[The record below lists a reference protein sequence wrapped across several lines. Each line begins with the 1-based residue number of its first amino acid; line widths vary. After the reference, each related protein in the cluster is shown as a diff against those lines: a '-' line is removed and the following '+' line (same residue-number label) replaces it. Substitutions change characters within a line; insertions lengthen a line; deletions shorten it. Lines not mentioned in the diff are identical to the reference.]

1 MMRMDGNGSAP
12 VCSLSLEEVD
22 AGNFMAALAEGLRV
36 RRRVEFFAW
45 TQSSLQ
51 DLIPHGMLLCGLP
64 RSSGGRMFFDY
75 FHHVPIHPKVLARL
89 CHPRQGLAAEMV
101 ELWLGAG
108 AEPLAIGPGVPS
120 TAQGRLALELV
131 SLGLGDLI
139 VHGIP
144 NAQIGAGV
152 HCFVGFVALP
162 TAPTLR
168 DRHLIEL
175 LAPHVFNAYC
185 RALAPERQSVK
196 RGADLPEGEQIVTD
210 REVEI
215 LKWVREGKSNQE
227 IGMILSISPLT
238 VKNHVQKILRKL
250 QASNRAQAVSKAIAM
265 KLLASSFG
273 RSQFDLAGEV

>member
-1 MMRMDGNGSAP
+1 MTSMDGIAKGL
-12 VCSLSLEEVD
+12 VCDPTPDAVD
-22 AGNFMAALAEGLRV
+22 AANLMAALAEGLRI

-101 ELWLGAG
+101 DLWLSAG
-108 AEPLAIGPGVPS
+108 AEPLSIGPGVPGTS
-120 TAQGRLALELV
+120 QGRLALELV

-139 VHGIP
+139 CHGIP

-152 HCFVGFVALP
+152 HCFLGFVALP

-175 LAPHVFNAYC
+175 LVPHVFNAYC
-185 RALAPERQSVK
+185 RALSPERQPVR
-196 RGADLPEGEQIVTD
+196 RGTDLPDGEQIVTD

-227 IGMILSISPLT
+227 IGMILNISPLT

-250 QASNRAQAVSKAIAM
+250 QASNRAQAVSKAIAL
-265 KLLASSFG
+265 KLLGSSFG
-273 RSQFDLAGEV
+273 RSRFDLAEEA